1 MAQQSTLK
9 RNTGQRQRGTR
20 PGGGMREAPFA
31 LVRDVTVDGQPDDGL
46 TLDGYGAVFNSNT
59 LIDSWEGRFWENIA
73 NGSMKR
79 SFRDTP
85 PKIQFDH
92 GRHPLIGSLPVASL
106 TSVTEDT
113 DPVLAPNGG
122 AHIIGRLLDN
132 WLVQPV
138 RDAIAVGAV
147 NGMSFRFEV
156 VQERWTYPDGKVITD
171 PAELMSQLDRTFEDV
186 PDDEL
191 LIRTLRQ
198 LKVPEM
204 GPVTWPAYDD
214 TSVGVRSK
222 MPRVIDL
229 GKLDRP
235 ETRKQLA
242 RAVFMA
248 DRLEARGDSSDG
260 GDTPDGERKEPG
272 ELAGS
277 LDAILDQANGLLA
290 GQDTT
295 ELPPNVAQAVSL
307 IQGAGGVSDD
317 LLESLGV
324 YDPDDEDDDDEES
337 DDGRAGQQPTSTAG
351 EHPTAEQRATN
362 GQAST
367 QNRQQATDDAAGEH
381 QTPPRGTR
389 KIDLWVGKSRDV
401 LLSIQ
406 AKKGL
411 TP

>member
-1 MAQQSTLK
+1 MLK
-9 RNTGQRQRGTR
+9 PSERAKR
-20 PGGGMREAPFA
+20 PPQESVREAPFA

-46 TLDGYGAVFNSNT
+46 TLDGYGAVFNRNT

-73 NGSMKR
+73 PGSMKR
-79 SFRDTP
+79 SFRETP

-113 DPVLAPNGG
+113 DPVLAPDGG

-138 RDAIAVGAV
+138 RDAISAGAV
-147 NGMSFRFEV
+147 DGMSFRFEV
-156 VQERWTYPDGKVITD
+156 MDERWAYPDGKVIRD
-171 PAELMSQLDRTFEDV
+171 QDELMAQLDRTYYEDV
-186 PDDEL
+186 ADDEL
-191 LIRTLRQ
+191 LVRTLRQ

-204 GPVTWPAYDD
+204 GPVTWPAYED

-222 MPRVIDL
+222 LPRVIDL
-229 GKLDRP
+229 GKLGQP

-248 DRLEARGDSSDG
+248 DRLEAAG
-260 GDTPDGERKEPG
+260 GNGQPVRDTPKRDSKEPG

-277 LDAILDQANGLLA
+277 LDAILDQANALLA
-290 GQDTT
+290 GQDTS
-295 ELPPNVAQAVSL
+295 ELPDNVAQAVSL

-317 LLESLGV
+317 LLDSLGV
-324 YDPDDEDDDDEES
+324 YDPDDEADDDENAS
-337 DDGRAGQQPTSTAG
+337 DGRDGQQPTETAGAHPEAEQQATSGQAGTQNGQRATATAG
-351 EHPTAEQRATN
+351 EHQPI
-362 GQAST
+362 
-367 QNRQQATDDAAGEH
+367 
-381 QTPPRGTR
+381 PRGSR
-389 KIDLWVGKSRDV
+389 AIDLMVGKSRDV

-406 AKKGL
+406 ARQKG
-411 TP
+411 